1 MSWSFWL
8 LLVPTIAYGLAAGV
22 YASQKNWPLA
32 IVYYHYMGANF
43 GLLWL
48 DRIAGRVLRR

>member
-8 LLVPTIAYGLAAGV
+8 ILAPTVCYLAAAVSYGLQ
-22 YASQKNWPLA
+22 SNWPLA
-32 IVYYHYMGANF
+32 IVYAGYSWANV

-48 DRIAGRVLRR
+48 DRVMPK